1 MSNKRNDIVR
11 FILKEFP
18 KANIKFDNSVIS
30 NSLVTARI
38 PLGERSVRFDIF
50 EEDTYEQ
57 IKNRIDKYFQLT
69 YTPECPICL
78 EKITTRS
85 IGCFK
90 CLQRTCL
97 NCAINIIRHNHGL
110 LVCAYCRFEDGYICL
125 PEEYERNIAKLRL
138 A

>member
-18 KANIKFDNSVIS
+18 KANITFDNSFIN
-30 NSLVTARI
+30 NSLVMARI

-50 EEDTYEQ
+50 EGDTYEE
-57 IKNRIDKYFQLT
+57 IKKRIDKYFQLT
-69 YTPECPICL
+69 YTPDCQICL
-78 EKITTRS
+78 EKITARS
-85 IGCFK
+85 LACCK

-110 LVCAYCRFEDGYICL
+110 LVCAYCRFEDGYICP
-125 PEEYERNIAKLRL
+125 PEEYEHFIATLRL